1 MKYQIICLCIPIF
14 WPLSPPYIVFKL
26 VLSYLFYTNMLED
39 HLVYVHKI
47 QAIYD
52 VVEPSACKVV
62 AKNPNCM
69 AQQK

>member
-1 MKYQIICLCIPIF
+1 
-14 WPLSPPYIVFKL
+14 
-26 VLSYLFYTNMLED
+26 MLED

-52 VVEPSACKVV
+52 VVELSLFKVV
-62 AKNPNCM
+62 AESPNGM

>member
-1 MKYQIICLCIPIF
+1 
-14 WPLSPPYIVFKL
+14 
-26 VLSYLFYTNMLED
+26 MLED

-52 VVEPSACKVV
+52 VEPSLCKVV
-62 AKNPNCM
+62 AESPNGM

>member
-1 MKYQIICLCIPIF
+1 
-14 WPLSPPYIVFKL
+14 
-26 VLSYLFYTNMLED
+26 MLGD

-52 VVEPSACKVV
+52 VVEPRVCKVV
-62 AKNPNCM
+62 AKNSNCM

>member
-1 MKYQIICLCIPIF
+1 
-14 WPLSPPYIVFKL
+14 
-26 VLSYLFYTNMLED
+26 MLED
-39 HLVYVHKI
+39 HLVYVHNI

-52 VVEPSACKVV
+52 VVEPSVCKVV